1 VPLGQVLEQ
10 LQRVVINFDVLGF
23 ATGTVMNLGLLIS
36 LFNHQPTRNKKHRR
50 YDHMKNTM
58 PLRVRISRFL
68 EERHVY
74 RARPHFLPELALF
87 GLIVILAVWPMFSLA
102 AALETMR

>member
-1 VPLGQVLEQ
+1 
-10 LQRVVINFDVLGF
+10 
-23 ATGTVMNLGLLIS
+23 
-36 LFNHQPTRNKKHRR
+36 
-50 YDHMKNTM
+50 MKNTM